1 MRGLYGFDLNG
12 VAKTLI
18 GLGEADAPDKIT
30 GAKKGEYLKS
40 GEYFLNYKNYIEG
53 IENGLTNA
61 YDKDNDTNKTN
72 SIKIKTQTKNGVENI
87 AKSSGKNAIV
97 IGSKSGAFG
106 ENGIAIGKGSFSLKD
121 NS

>member
-1 MRGLYGFDLNG
+1 
-12 VAKTLI
+12 TLI

-40 GEYFLNYKNYIEG
+40 GEYFLDYKNYIEG

-72 SIKIKTQTKNGVENI
+72 SINIKTQKKNGVENI
-87 AKSSGKNAIV
+87 AKYSGTNAIV
-97 IGSKSGAFG
+97 MGSTSGACG
-106 ENGIAIGKGSFSLKD
+106 DNGIALGRGSFSLKD
-121 NS
+121 N